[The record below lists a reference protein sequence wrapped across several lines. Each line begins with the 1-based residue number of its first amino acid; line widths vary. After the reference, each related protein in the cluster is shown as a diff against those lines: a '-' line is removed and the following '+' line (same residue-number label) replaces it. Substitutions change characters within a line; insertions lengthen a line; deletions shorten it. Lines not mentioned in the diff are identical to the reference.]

1 MRGLHT
7 GWRAETHFS
16 PLPTRCHPCRSVGER
31 IRIVACMTVAV
42 LAVACNAS
50 IGGDGGEGEQAD
62 GGAAEG
68 DASPQQGDS
77 TDGGVQ
83 VNELPPCEATADATV
98 QDPESGAC
106 YYYVGSAPLAWSAAQ
121 DACVALG
128 GHLAYIESADES
140 VRLGAIVPG
149 DAAAVE
155 AGLQDVWVGGTDA
168 PTEGNW
174 HWLDSAAYYDDNAA
188 LAIGYI
194 NWRGVEPNNSTGQNP
209 DGENC
214 MIIEGDNNL
223 VDRGPQWDDRNC
235 LAAFPYLCE
244 VEP

>member
-1 MRGLHT
+1 M
-7 GWRAETHFS
+7 
-16 PLPTRCHPCRSVGER
+16 GER

-50 IGGDGGEGEQAD
+50 IGGDGGESETGQAD
-62 GGAAEG
+62 GGSVGG
-68 DASPQQGDS
+68 DASPLQGDS

-83 VNELPPCEATADATV
+83 VEELPPCDATADAAV
-98 QDPESGAC
+98 QDQGTGAC
-106 YYYVGSAPLAWSAAQ
+106 YYYVGSAPLAWGAAQ

-128 GHLAYIESADES
+128 GHLAYIGSADES
-140 VRLGAIVPG
+140 VLVGTIAPG

-174 HWLDSAAYYDDNAA
+174 HWLDSTAYYDDNAA

-214 MIIEGDNNL
+214 MVIEGDNDL

-244 VEP
+244 VPAP